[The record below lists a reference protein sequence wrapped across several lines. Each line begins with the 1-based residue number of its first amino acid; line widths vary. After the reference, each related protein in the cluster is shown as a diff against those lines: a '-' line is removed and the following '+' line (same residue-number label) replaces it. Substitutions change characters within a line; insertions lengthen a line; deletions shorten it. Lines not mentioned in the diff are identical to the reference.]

1 MIGLPDLVY
10 VDCRCALQVADLET
24 FFSLEAAGVKGLF
37 KEACAFLQELV
48 KQDERERR
56 EPAPS
61 SGLSSAV
68 VPPICVVVFLLYQVL
83 ESKRP

>member
-10 VDCRCALQVADLET
+10 VDCRCMLQVADLET

-61 SGLSSAV
+61 SGLIGVGALM
-68 VPPICVVVFLLYQVL
+68 CVFVTSPCQDL

>member
-1 MIGLPDLVY
+1 MY
-10 VDCRCALQVADLET
+10 VDCRCVLQVADLET
-24 FFSLEAAGVKGLF
+24 FFSLEAAGVKGF

-61 SGLSSAV
+61 SG
-68 VPPICVVVFLLYQVL
+68 
-83 ESKRP
+83 

>member
-1 MIGLPDLVY
+1 MF
-10 VDCRCALQVADLET
+10 VDCRHLSQVADLET
-24 FFSLEAAGVKGLF
+24 FFNLEPAGVKGLF

-61 SGLSSAV
+61 SGLIGVAALM
-68 VPPICVVVFLLYQVL
+68 CVFVTSPCQDL